1 MTVVYMSTN
10 DIYQLFI
17 KFNVPGVRKEV
28 ARLAQGVNM
37 GDAGVMG
44 ELLQAAHDPSAG
56 QRAVQAG
63 EAVPQQCLAFDQQA
77 LVSVLQANNAA
88 MTSSM
93 TSAMQANNAA
103 MTSSMTSVMT
113 SAMTS
118 AMTGVLQANNA
129 AMQANNAA
137 MTSAMHT
144 LVTRIDDRLDAKF
157 AENKADADAKFA
169 ENKADA
175 DAKFAEN
182 KADADAKFAE
192 NKADADAK
200 FAQMD
205 AKIMKALAAIPS
217 AVPVWPQ
224 NASELCQGVNDSW
237 NSFQR
242 AQKGRS
248 VSTAEWM
255 AARAKLWAEYDVLQ
269 LVDDSSSLIP
279 SGAAAGIPAVAK
291 PVGEH
296 IRKKGPYI
304 HYTDESIKKTK
315 EWVLRNT
322 VCGEIRQLIP
332 KHKKGDDLRKE
343 LGIDTKKRMLSLIY
357 KIRSK
362 YFEKN
367 VEGAWCKRVA

>member
-1 MTVVYMSTN
+1 M
-10 DIYQLFI
+10 YQ
-17 KFNVPGVRKEV
+17 
-28 ARLAQGVNM
+28 
-37 GDAGVMG
+37 VM
-44 ELLQAAHDPSAG
+44 QAAHDPSAG

-200 FAQMD
+200 FAENKADADAKFAQMD

-291 PVGEH
+291 PVGKH

>member
-1 MTVVYMSTN
+1 MTVVYMSTD
-10 DIYQLFI
+10 DIYQLFL
-17 KFNVPGVRKEV
+17 KFNVPGVRKD
-28 ARLAQGVNM
+28 AGRLWKGVNT
-37 GDAGVMG
+37 GDAGVMYQVM
-44 ELLQAAHDPSAG
+44 QAAHDPSAG

-77 LVSVLQANNAA
+77 LVSVLQANNAG

-103 MTSSMTSVMT
+103 MTSSMTSSMTSVMT

-175 DAKFAEN
+175 DAKFA
-182 KADADAKFAE
+182 
-192 NKADADAK
+192 
-200 FAQMD
+200 QMD

-248 VSTAEWM
+248 VSPPGNENSPAETKTPCVDGVHVSYGSWGLWRQYAYTLATAPDYG
-255 AARAKLWAEYDVLQ
+255 R
-269 LVDDSSSLIP
+269 
-279 SGAAAGIPAVAK
+279 
-291 PVGEH
+291 H
-296 IRKKGPYI
+296 
-304 HYTDESIKKTK
+304 
-315 EWVLRNT
+315 
-322 VCGEIRQLIP
+322 
-332 KHKKGDDLRKE
+332 
-343 LGIDTKKRMLSLIY
+343 
-357 KIRSK
+357 
-362 YFEKN
+362 
-367 VEGAWCKRVA
+367 

>member
-63 EAVPQQCLAFDQQA
+63 EEVPQQCLAFDQQA
-77 LVSVLQANNAA
+77 LVSVL
-88 MTSSM
+88 
-93 TSAMQANNAA
+93 QANNAA

-144 LVTRIDDRLDAKF
+144 LVTRIDDRL
-157 AENKADADAKFA
+157 
-169 ENKADA
+169 

-291 PVGEH
+291 PVGKH

-367 VEGAWCKRVA
+367 VEGVWCKRVA

>member
-63 EAVPQQCLAFDQQA
+63 EEVPQQCLAFDQQA

-88 MTSSM
+88 MTSS
-93 TSAMQANNAA
+93 

-175 DAKFAEN
+175 DAKFA
-182 KADADAKFAE
+182 
-192 NKADADAK
+192 
-200 FAQMD
+200 QMD

-248 VSTAEWM
+248 VSPPGNENSPAETKTPCVDGVHVSYGSWGLWRQYAYTLATAPDYG
-255 AARAKLWAEYDVLQ
+255 R
-269 LVDDSSSLIP
+269 
-279 SGAAAGIPAVAK
+279 
-291 PVGEH
+291 H
-296 IRKKGPYI
+296 
-304 HYTDESIKKTK
+304 
-315 EWVLRNT
+315 
-322 VCGEIRQLIP
+322 
-332 KHKKGDDLRKE
+332 
-343 LGIDTKKRMLSLIY
+343 
-357 KIRSK
+357 
-362 YFEKN
+362 
-367 VEGAWCKRVA
+367 